1 MSNSIQDRLN
11 AAGIE
16 LPPAPAPVAAYV
28 GFVEHNNIVTVSGQL
43 PFVDGKLLHT
53 GQLGDTVTVEQG
65 AAAARQCAINLL
77 AQMSAACAGDLERIV
92 RCIRLGGFVSS
103 TADFHDHPAVVNGA
117 SELIGEILGDA
128 GIHARAAL
136 GVAALP
142 LNAAVE
148 VEGLFA
154 IR

>member
-1 MSNSIQDRLN
+1 MSDSIQQRLE

-53 GQLGDTVTVEQG
+53 GQCGDSVTAEQG

-77 AQMSAACAGDLERIV
+77 AQMAAACNGDLERIV
-92 RCIRLGGFVSS
+92 QCIRLGGFVSS
-103 TADFHDHPAVVNGA
+103 TADFVDHPKVVNGA
-117 SELIGEILGDA
+117 SELIGEILGDR
-128 GIHARAAL
+128 GVHARAAV

-142 LNAAVE
+142 MNAAVE